1 MGLLSRLGGE
11 IPQVGIVDEN
21 TTALTYK
28 AICQG
33 RCSDKEFKCSDIAT
47 RGHRLYLKHSRSP
60 SGARRIGSKVALPIR
75 NHVAAG
81 KRLFELHLTHRRP

>member
-1 MGLLSRLGGE
+1 MGLLARLGGE

-33 RCSDKEFKCSDIAT
+33 RCSDKEFNCSDIAT
-47 RGHRLYLKHSRSP
+47 RGPRRYLSTPGHP
-60 SGARRIGSKVALPIR
+60 LGPDNRIKVASPVC
-75 NHVAAG
+75 NHVAVGNSAI
-81 KRLFELHLTHRRP
+81 

>member
-33 RCSDKEFKCSDIAT
+33 RCSDKEFNCSDIAT
-47 RGHRLYLKHSRSP
+47 RGPLKSHHLVHSDDLISLMMAITKCP
-60 SGARRIGSKVALPIR
+60 FILSKLQD
-75 NHVAAG
+75 
-81 KRLFELHLTHRRP
+81 E